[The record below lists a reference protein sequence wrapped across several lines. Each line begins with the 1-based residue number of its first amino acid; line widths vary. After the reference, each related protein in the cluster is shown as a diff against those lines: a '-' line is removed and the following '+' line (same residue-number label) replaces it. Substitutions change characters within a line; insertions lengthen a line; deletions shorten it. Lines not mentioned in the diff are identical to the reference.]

1 MKFYHYH
8 FVVYAPADYD
18 DGYSYRSSNIP
29 NIGIW
34 CREYCLERETQ
45 KGYWIVN
52 AEGSVYHRKW
62 VSKTARKRYA
72 YPSRREAMDSFVAR
86 TKCRISILNRQ
97 AKECE
102 YALLAAERENVDAQ
116 NP

>member
-8 FVVYAPADYD
+8 FVVYAPYGSDEDYRPRPND
-18 DGYSYRSSNIP
+18 VP

-34 CREYCLERETQ
+34 CREYRLKKETP

-52 AEGSVYHRKW
+52 AEGVEYDRKW
-62 VSKTARKRYA
+62 VSKTTKKRYA
-72 YPSRREAMDSFVAR
+72 YPTRREAMDSFLAR

-102 YALLAAERENVDAQ
+102 YALLAAKRENLD
-116 NP
+116 P